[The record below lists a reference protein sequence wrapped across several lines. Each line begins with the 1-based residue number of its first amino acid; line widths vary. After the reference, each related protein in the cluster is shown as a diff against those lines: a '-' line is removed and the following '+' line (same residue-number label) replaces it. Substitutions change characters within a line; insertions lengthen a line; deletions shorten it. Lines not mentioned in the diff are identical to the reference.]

1 MSSTDSAR
9 LVTEALLT
17 LVMAGSTDARTNV
30 AVDLEEIAAVTGLA
44 LDVFE
49 RELAALVDAGAGDWT

>member
-9 LVTEALLT
+9 TVAQALLT

-44 LDVFE
+44 LDVVE